1 MSLKDL
7 ANNIQKESEFH
18 TFVKSERVIRRQLK
32 LDIRQLE
39 HLAYIIDS
47 HKHEEARK
55 SNVKAWMTNWF
66 LHQDYPLVNTVCE
79 KAIDIVKSVTKND
92 QKGQLEKFFT
102 FDCWGA
108 IYDQYHHTLPHTH
121 GPALWSWCYYIQVP
135 DNAPPLYFQEAKL
148 KVYPKPDEL
157 VIFPGHV
164 IHEVPKAS
172 KMTGERIILAGNIYL
187 DYRNS

>member
-18 TFVKSERVIRRQLK
+18 TFVKSERVIRRPLSLHHLHK
-32 LDIRQLE
+32 DMADIIR
-39 HLAYIIDS
+39 S

-55 SNVKAWMTNWF
+55 TNVKAWMTNWF
-66 LHQDYPLVNTVCE
+66 LHKQYESVNEVCN
-79 KAIDIVKSVTKND
+79 KAIDIIRTVTIKD
-92 QKGQLEKFFT
+92 QKGTLEKFFT

-108 IYDQYHHTLPHTH
+108 IYDQHHHTLPHTH

-135 DNAPPLYFQEAKL
+135 ENAPPLYFREAKL
-148 KVYPKPDEL
+148 KVFPKSDEL

-172 KMTGERIILAGNIYL
+172 DMIGERIVLAGNIYL